1 MSAAAGPAGA
11 GEPDAGE
18 EDLRRSMEFADKV
31 LDDLVDEISGIM
43 DDGDLFPEAEEAGDE
58 EVTSA
63 PPKAADGGEEGGVAG
78 FRVGYDSASEP
89 PGDSAAVSEAV
100 SQAVSEAGA
109 AEPDDDPPAEPEA
122 PEAASDA
129 AGTAG
134 ATPIEITPSPSV
146 LGDMA
151 VDELLDDTL
160 EEVLADASGSVT
172 PAPELAAEPA
182 AEPEA
187 EAEEEEEKGKEVD
200 DEDEAEA
207 PAEAPSAAATAASG
221 EEDEYGDD
229 DFEEPTLSPPQALPE
244 VAAAAEGEGEE
255 LPALDTF
262 NAEDVEKITKI
273 QAVTRG
279 HLVRK
284 AAGEAAEEGEDAE
297 GKAVEAAE
305 EARAE
310 EELEEEAAAAPTSEE
325 VRILRT
331 KLKEKTEAFE
341 KQELLLQEF
350 RDKMNT
356 LGATIENERK
366 SSGAVIVAL
375 ENTIERMLRDNE
387 MIEDRMNDNQEE
399 FENMRVA
406 YREAVKAKE
415 IAEDTVSATRHAVS
429 ELQINESVLLEKLAE
444 LQGKVEEKQRKHSHE
459 TSSLREKLSISKRK
473 AHSVMEKRIETM
485 SALKAGMDA
494 LLEQMLLDV
503 GRGPGSRDARESAED
518 AHTSPTSGLPRVG
531 RVSRAG
537 VHISPRYKKSTTE
550 LHELSSVR
558 TKARKLLP
566 HIPLS

>member
-1 MSAAAGPAGA
+1 
-11 GEPDAGE
+11 
-18 EDLRRSMEFADKV
+18 
-31 LDDLVDEISGIM
+31 
-43 DDGDLFPEAEEAGDE
+43 
-58 EVTSA
+58 
-63 PPKAADGGEEGGVAG
+63 
-78 FRVGYDSASEP
+78 
-89 PGDSAAVSEAV
+89 
-100 SQAVSEAGA
+100 
-109 AEPDDDPPAEPEA
+109 
-122 PEAASDA
+122 
-129 AGTAG
+129 
-134 ATPIEITPSPSV
+134 
-146 LGDMA
+146 
-151 VDELLDDTL
+151 
-160 EEVLADASGSVT
+160 
-172 PAPELAAEPA
+172 
-182 AEPEA
+182 
-187 EAEEEEEKGKEVD
+187 
-200 DEDEAEA
+200 
-207 PAEAPSAAATAASG
+207 
-221 EEDEYGDD
+221 
-229 DFEEPTLSPPQALPE
+229 
-244 VAAAAEGEGEE
+244 
-255 LPALDTF
+255 
-262 NAEDVEKITKI
+262 
-273 QAVTRG
+273 
-279 HLVRK
+279 
-284 AAGEAAEEGEDAE
+284 
-297 GKAVEAAE
+297 
-305 EARAE
+305 
-310 EELEEEAAAAPTSEE
+310 
-325 VRILRT
+325 
-331 KLKEKTEAFE
+331 
-341 KQELLLQEF
+341 
-350 RDKMNT
+350 MNT

-387 MIEDRMNDNQEE
+387 MIEDRMNDNQEA

-518 AHTSPTSGLPRVG
+518 AHTSPTAGLPRVG